1 MTFRQKLLLLFAAT
15 VLLCVAV
22 ISASVYSTIR
32 RRFEQADQDRANAV
46 AAQFRSEFGR
56 RGLEVSRKVESVAAS
71 ETVQHIALEM
81 NRGAADSGGYVGQAH
96 TLAGQQHLDFLE
108 LVDYRGAIL
117 SSAQWQAKFGYPE
130 AAISQTTIS
139 QATPPQAMPAQ
150 TTLAQATTPAPA
162 VPAGAFLKRE
172 ELPDGATLGLFAVR
186 VARVGEQPLYVI
198 GGERLDQGFL
208 STLDIPTGT
217 RVLLY
222 QNLDAKWNPKSL
234 LDLNGPAAGVDQIA
248 PLVAQ
253 VRDTL
258 EESQR
263 VIHWTSDSADAEVFH
278 AIPLTGPIFS
288 ATIQGSLNQGSP
300 NQGSLNQSPRNQSP
314 ANQSP
319 ANQQLMGVLL
329 VGSSRRPLIELQR
342 QIVSTAMLVGGAG
355 IFVAVLASLWFA
367 ARVTRPVVSL
377 AEAARRVAA
386 GDLGAKVEVESSD
399 ELGELAAAFNRMT
412 EDLVQQKDRT
422 LQAERVAAWRELAR
436 RLAHELKNP
445 LFPLQ
450 VTVENLMR
458 AKQKSPE
465 MFEEV
470 FHEGTATLLAE
481 INNLK
486 TIIGRFSEFS
496 KMPQPQRRPTQVNDV
511 VRSVLRVFH
520 AQLRDSDRVTD
531 RVTDKEKNKIA
542 VRIELAEALP
552 EISADPDLLHRAL
565 QNLVLNAID
574 AMPQGGELAIRTRTL
589 DDRIELS
596 VSDTGSG
603 LTQEECGRLFTPYYT
618 TKQHGTG
625 LGLAIVQSVVSD
637 HGGKISVQSTKEK
650 GTTFRIELP
659 CDFSAYSASLR

>member
-1 MTFRQKLLLLFAAT
+1 MSFRKKLLVLFAAT
-15 VLLCVAV
+15 ILLCVAV
-22 ISASVYSTIR
+22 ISGSVYNTLR
-32 RRFEQADQDRANAV
+32 RSFEQAYQDRANAV
-46 AAQFRSEFGR
+46 AAQFRSEFQR
-56 RGLEVSRKVESVAAS
+56 RGSDVVRKVESVAAG
-71 ETVQHIALEM
+71 ETVQHIALDM
-81 NRGAADSGGYVGQAH
+81 NRGATDASDYVTEAR
-96 TLAGQQHLDFLE
+96 TLAAQHQLDFLE
-108 LVDYRGAIL
+108 LVDNRGTIV

-130 AAISQTTIS
+130 AVIP
-139 QATPPQAMPAQ
+139 QAT
-150 TTLAQATTPAPA
+150 APE
-162 VPAGAFLKRE
+162 VPVLPAGAFLKRE
-172 ELPDGATLGLFAVR
+172 ELPNGPTLGLFAIRAVP
-186 VARVGEQPLYVI
+186 VGEQTLYVI

-234 LDLNGPAAGVDQIA
+234 LDLNGPAAGADQTA
-248 PLVAQ
+248 PLIAK

-258 EESQR
+258 QESQSM
-263 VIHWTSDSADAEVFH
+263 IQWTSDPADAEVFH
-278 AIPLTGPIFS
+278 AIPLTGPIFRAGDENARNRSS
-288 ATIQGSLNQGSP
+288 ANE
-300 NQGSLNQSPRNQSP
+300 
-314 ANQSP
+314 
-319 ANQQLMGVLL
+319 QLMGVLL

-342 QIVSTAMLVGGAG
+342 QIISTALLVGGIG
-355 IFVAVLASLWFA
+355 VLVAVLASLWFA

-377 AEAARRVAA
+377 ANAARLVAA
-386 GDLGAKVEVESSD
+386 GDLGAKVDVESGD

-470 FHEGTATLLAE
+470 FNEGTTTLLAE

-486 TIIGRFSEFS
+486 IIIGRFSEFS
-496 KMPQPQRRPTQVNDV
+496 KMPQPQRRPTQVNEV

-520 AQLRDSDRVTD
+520 AQLQ
-531 RVTDKEKNKIA
+531 EKNQIS
-542 VRIELAEALP
+542 VHTELAVTIP
-552 EISADPDLLHRAL
+552 EISVDPDLLHRAL

-574 AMPQGGELAIRTRTL
+574 AMPQGGELTLRTGAL
-589 DDRIELS
+589 GDHVEIS

-618 TKQHGTG
+618 TKQQGTG

-637 HGGKISVQSTKEK
+637 HGGKISVESTQKR

-659 CDFSAYSASLR
+659 CEPRQWEAGPA

>member
-1 MTFRQKLLLLFAAT
+1 
-15 VLLCVAV
+15 
-22 ISASVYSTIR
+22 VYSTIR
-32 RRFEQADQDRANAV
+32 GSFEQANQDRANAV
-46 AAQFRSEFGR
+46 AAQFQSEFQR
-56 RGLEVSRKVESVAAS
+56 RGLEVAREVESVATS
-71 ETVQHIALEM
+71 ETVQHIALDI
-81 NRGAADSGGYVGQAH
+81 NRGATDSGEYVSEAR
-96 TLAGQQHLDFLE
+96 TLAGQQQLDFLE
-108 LVDYRGAIL
+108 LVDNRGTIL
-117 SSAQWQAKFGYPE
+117 SSAQWEAKFGYPE
-130 AAISQTTIS
+130 AAIPS
-139 QATPPQAMPAQ
+139 AAA
-150 TTLAQATTPAPA
+150 
-162 VPAGAFLKRE
+162 PAGAFLKRE
-172 ELPDGATLGLFAVR
+172 ELSDGPTLGLFAVR
-186 VARVGEQPLYVI
+186 AARVGEQPLYVI

-208 STLDIPTGT
+208 STLDIPAGT

-222 QNLDAKWNPKSL
+222 QSLDAKWNPKSL
-234 LDLNGPAAGVDQIA
+234 LDLNGPAAGADQLA

-258 EESQR
+258 QESQR

-278 AIPLTGPIFS
+278 AIPLTGPNLS
-288 ATIQGSLNQGSP
+288 ASN
-300 NQGSLNQSPRNQSP
+300 P
-314 ANQSP
+314 AG

-342 QIVSTAMLVGGAG
+342 QIVSTAMLVGGVG
-355 IFVAVLASLWFA
+355 IMVAVLASLWFA
-367 ARVTRPVVSL
+367 ARVTRPVVLL

-412 EDLVQQKDRT
+412 EDLAQQKDRT

-458 AKQKSPE
+458 AKQKAPE

-496 KMPQPQRRPTQVNDV
+496 KMPQPQRQPTQVNDV

-520 AQLRDSDRVTD
+520 AQLQ
-531 RVTDKEKNKIA
+531 EKNQVA
-542 VRIELAEALP
+542 VRTELADTLP

-574 AMPQGGELAIRTRTL
+574 AMPEGGELTIRSATL
-589 DDRIELS
+589 SDGVEIS

-637 HGGKISVQSTKEK
+637 HGGKISVESTKEK

-659 CDFSAYSASLR
+659 CDFSAHSASLR

>member
-1 MTFRQKLLLLFAAT
+1 MSFRKKLLLLFAAT
-15 VLLCVAV
+15 ILLCVAV

-32 RRFEQADQDRANAV
+32 GSFEQANQDRANAV
-46 AAQFRSEFGR
+46 AAQFRSEFQR
-56 RGLEVSRKVESVAAS
+56 RGSEVVRKVESVVAS
-71 ETVQHIALEM
+71 ETVQRIALDM
-81 NRGAADSGGYVGQAH
+81 NRGATDAGEYVSEARA
-96 TLAGQQHLDFLE
+96 LAGQQQLDFLE
-108 LVDYRGAIL
+108 LVDYRGTIL

-130 AAISQTTIS
+130 AAI
-139 QATPPQAMPAQ
+139 PPAA
-150 TTLAQATTPAPA
+150 APA
-162 VPAGAFLKRE
+162 AAFLKRE

-186 VARVGEQPLYVI
+186 AARVGEQPLYVI

-208 STLDIPTGT
+208 STLDIPAGT

-222 QNLDAKWNPKSL
+222 QNLDAKWDPKSL
-234 LDLNGPAAGVDQIA
+234 LDLNGPAAGADQIA

-258 EESQR
+258 QESQR

-278 AIPLTGPIFS
+278 AIPLTGP
-288 ATIQGSLNQGSP
+288 G
-300 NQGSLNQSPRNQSP
+300 QSG
-314 ANQSP
+314 ANQTG

-342 QIVSTAMLVGGAG
+342 RIVSTAMLVGGAG
-355 IFVAVLASLWFA
+355 IMVAVLASLWFA

-399 ELGELAAAFNRMT
+399 ELGELAASFNRMT
-412 EDLVQQKDRT
+412 EDLLQQKDRT

-470 FHEGTATLLAE
+470 FQEGTTTLLAE

-496 KMPQPQRRPTQVNDV
+496 KMPQPQRQPTQVNDV

-520 AQLRDSDRVTD
+520 AQLE
-531 RVTDKEKNKIA
+531 EKNQIV
-542 VRIELAEALP
+542 VRTELAEALP

-574 AMPQGGELAIRTRTL
+574 AMPQGGELAIRTATL
-589 DDRIELS
+589 SDRIEIS

-637 HGGKISVQSTKEK
+637 HGGKISVESAKEK

-659 CDFSAYSASLR
+659 CEPKPWQAGQA

>member
-1 MTFRQKLLLLFAAT
+1 MSFRQKLLLLFAAT

-32 RRFEQADQDRANAV
+32 RSFEQADQDRANAV
-46 AAQFRSEFGR
+46 AAQFRSEFQR
-56 RGLEVSRKVESVAAS
+56 RGSEIVRKVESVAAS
-71 ETVQHIALEM
+71 EAVQHIALDL
-81 NRGAADSGGYVGQAH
+81 NRGAANPGEYVSEARS
-96 TLAGQQHLDFLE
+96 LAGQQQLDFLE
-108 LVDYRGAIL
+108 LVDSRGSIL
-117 SSAQWQAKFGYPE
+117 SSSQWQAKFGYPE
-130 AAISQTTIS
+130 PAIS
-139 QATPPQAMPAQ
+139 A
-150 TTLAQATTPAPA
+150 ATT
-162 VPAGAFLKRE
+162 PAGAFLKRE
-172 ELPDGATLGLFAVR
+172 ELPNGATLGLFALR
-186 VARVGEQPLYVI
+186 AASVGEQPLFVI

-208 STLDIPTGT
+208 STLDIPSGT

-222 QNLDAKWNPKSL
+222 QNLDANWNPKSL
-234 LDLNGPAAGVDQIA
+234 LDLNGPAAGVDKIA
-248 PLVAQ
+248 PLVAR
-253 VRDTL
+253 VRNTL
-258 EESQR
+258 RESQDIIR
-263 VIHWTSDSADAEVFH
+263 WTSDSADAEVFR
-278 AIPLTGPIFS
+278 AIPLTGPAFGKS
-288 ATIQGSLNQGSP
+288 TQD
-300 NQGSLNQSPRNQSP
+300 R
-314 ANQSP
+314 ANQSSANP
-319 ANQQLMGVLL
+319 AGAGQQLMGILL
-329 VGSSRRPLIELQR
+329 VGNSRRPLIELQR
-342 QIVSTAMLVGGAG
+342 RIVSTALLVGGAG
-355 IFVAVLASLWFA
+355 IIVAVFTSLWFA

-386 GDLGAKVEVESSD
+386 GDLNAKVEVESND
-399 ELGELAAAFNRMT
+399 ELGELAESFNRMT

-450 VTVENLMR
+450 VTVENLVR

-465 MFEEV
+465 LFEEV
-470 FHEGTATLLAE
+470 FHEGTAALLAE

-496 KMPQPQRRPTQVNDV
+496 RMPQPQRQPVQVNEV

-520 AQLRDSDRVTD
+520 AQF
-531 RVTDKEKNKIA
+531 EKQNQISGHTA
-542 VRIELAEALP
+542 LAESLP

-574 AMPQGGELAIRTRTL
+574 AMPQGGKLTVRTAAL
-589 DDRIELS
+589 DDRIEIS

-637 HGGKISVQSTKEK
+637 HGGKISVQSTEEK
-650 GTTFRIELP
+650 GTTFTIELP
-659 CDFSAYSASLR
+659 R

>member
-1 MTFRQKLLLLFAAT
+1 MSFRKKLLLLFAAT

-32 RRFEQADQDRANAV
+32 RSFEQANQERANAV
-46 AAQFRSEFGR
+46 AAQFRSEFQR
-56 RGLEVSRKVESVAAS
+56 RGSDVVRKVESIAAG
-71 ETVQHIALEM
+71 ETVQRIALDL
-81 NRGAADSGGYVGQAH
+81 NRSATDSGEYVSAAR
-96 TLAGQQHLDFLE
+96 TLAGQQQLDFLE
-108 LVDYRGAIL
+108 LVDSRGTIL

-130 AAISQTTIS
+130 AAVTS
-139 QATPPQAMPAQ
+139 
-150 TTLAQATTPAPA
+150 ATTPAA
-162 VPAGAFLKRE
+162 AGPAGAFLKRE
-172 ELPDGATLGLFAVR
+172 ELPDGPTLGLFAVR
-186 VARVGEQPLYVI
+186 VARVGEQPLYLI

-208 STLDIPTGT
+208 STLDIPAGT

-222 QNLDAKWNPKSL
+222 QNLDTKWNPKSL
-234 LDLNGPAAGVDQIA
+234 LDLNGPAAGVDKVA
-248 PLVAQ
+248 SLVAR
-253 VRDTL
+253 VRDTQQ
-258 EESQR
+258 ESQS

-278 AIPLTGPIFS
+278 AIPLTGPIFN
-288 ATIQGSLNQGSP
+288 AANQGGAS
-300 NQGSLNQSPRNQSP
+300 
-314 ANQSP
+314 
-319 ANQQLMGVLL
+319 QQLMGVLL

-342 QIVSTAMLVGGAG
+342 QVVSTAMLVGGAG
-355 IFVAVLASLWFA
+355 ILVAVLASLWFA

-399 ELGELAAAFNRMT
+399 ELGELAASFNRMT

-458 AKQKSPE
+458 AKLKSPE

-481 INNLK
+481 IDNLK
-486 TIIGRFSEFS
+486 TIVGRFSEFS
-496 KMPQPQRRPTQVNDV
+496 RMPQPQRRPTHVNDV
-511 VRSVLRVFH
+511 VQSVLRVFH
-520 AQLRDSDRVTD
+520 AQLQ
-531 RVTDKEKNKIA
+531 EKNQIK
-542 VRIELAEALP
+542 VRTELADALP
-552 EISADPDLLHRAL
+552 EISADPDLLYRAL
-565 QNLVLNAID
+565 HNLVLNAID
-574 AMPQGGELAIRTRTL
+574 AMPQGGELTIRTGAFG
-589 DDRIELS
+589 DRVEIS

-637 HGGKISVQSTKEK
+637 HGGKISVESTKEK

-659 CDFSAYSASLR
+659 CEPQPWQTGQN

>member
-1 MTFRQKLLLLFAAT
+1 MSFRKKLLLLFAAT
-15 VLLCVAV
+15 ILLCVAV

-32 RRFEQADQDRANAV
+32 GSFEQANQDRANAV
-46 AAQFRSEFGR
+46 AAQFRSEFQR
-56 RGLEVSRKVESVAAS
+56 RGSEVVRKVESVVAS
-71 ETVQHIALEM
+71 ETVQRIALDM
-81 NRGAADSGGYVGQAH
+81 NRGATDAGEYVSEARA
-96 TLAGQQHLDFLE
+96 LAGQQQLDFLE
-108 LVDYRGAIL
+108 LVDYRGTIL

-130 AAISQTTIS
+130 AAI
-139 QATPPQAMPAQ
+139 PPAA
-150 TTLAQATTPAPA
+150 APA
-162 VPAGAFLKRE
+162 AAFLKRE
-172 ELPDGATLGLFAVR
+172 ELPDGANLGLFAVR
-186 VARVGEQPLYVI
+186 AARVGEQPLYVI

-208 STLDIPTGT
+208 STLDIPAGT

-222 QNLDAKWNPKSL
+222 QNLDAKWDPKSL
-234 LDLNGPAAGVDQIA
+234 LDLNGPAAGADQIA

-258 EESQR
+258 QESQR

-278 AIPLTGPIFS
+278 AIPLTGP
-288 ATIQGSLNQGSP
+288 G
-300 NQGSLNQSPRNQSP
+300 QSG
-314 ANQSP
+314 ANQTG

-342 QIVSTAMLVGGAG
+342 RIVSTAMLVGGAG
-355 IFVAVLASLWFA
+355 IMVAVLASLWFA

-399 ELGELAAAFNRMT
+399 ELGELAASFNRMT
-412 EDLVQQKDRT
+412 EDLLQQKDRT

-470 FHEGTATLLAE
+470 FQEGTTTLLAE

-496 KMPQPQRRPTQVNDV
+496 KMPQPQRQPTQVNDV

-520 AQLRDSDRVTD
+520 AQLE
-531 RVTDKEKNKIA
+531 EKNQIV
-542 VRIELAEALP
+542 VRTELAEALP

-574 AMPQGGELAIRTRTL
+574 AMPQGGELAIRTATL
-589 DDRIELS
+589 SDRIEIS

-637 HGGKISVQSTKEK
+637 HGGKISVESTKEK

-659 CDFSAYSASLR
+659 CEPRPWQTA

>member
-1 MTFRQKLLLLFAAT
+1 MSFRKKLLLLFAAT

-32 RRFEQADQDRANAV
+32 RSFEQANQDRANAI
-46 AAQFRSEFGR
+46 AAQFRSEFQR
-56 RGLEVSRKVESVAAS
+56 RGSEVVRKVESVAAG
-71 ETVQHIALEM
+71 ETVQHLALDM
-81 NRGAADSGGYVGQAH
+81 NRGATDSGEYVSAAH
-96 TLAGQQHLDFLE
+96 TLAGQQQLDFLE
-108 LVDYRGAIL
+108 LVDYRGTIL

-130 AAISQTTIS
+130 AAIPQT
-139 QATPPQAMPAQ
+139 AAA
-150 TTLAQATTPAPA
+150 
-162 VPAGAFLKRE
+162 PAGAFLKRE
-172 ELPDGATLGLFAVR
+172 ELPDGATLGLFALR
-186 VARVGEQPLYVI
+186 AARIGEQPLYVI

-222 QNLDAKWNPKSL
+222 QNLDTKWNPKSL
-234 LDLNGPAAGVDQIA
+234 LDLNGPAAGADKIA

-258 EESQR
+258 QESQG
-263 VIHWTSDSADAEVFH
+263 VIHWTSDPADAEVFH
-278 AIPLTGPIFS
+278 AIPLTGPIFIP
-288 ATIQGSLNQGSP
+288 T
-300 NQGSLNQSPRNQSP
+300 NQSP
-314 ANQSP
+314 ANQRSANLTG
-319 ANQQLMGVLL
+319 ANQQLMAVLL

-342 QIVSTAMLVGGAG
+342 QVVSTAVLVGGAG
-355 IFVAVLASLWFA
+355 ILVAVLASLWFA

-386 GDLGAKVEVESSD
+386 GDLATKVEVESSD
-399 ELGELAAAFNRMT
+399 ELGELAASFNRMT

-496 KMPQPQRRPTQVNDV
+496 RMPQPQRRPTQMNDV

-520 AQLRDSDRVTD
+520 AQLQNDELQDN
-531 RVTDKEKNKIA
+531 DKSRIT
-542 VRIELAEALP
+542 VRTELADALP

-574 AMPQGGELAIRTRTL
+574 AMPQGGELAIRTATL
-589 DDRIELS
+589 GDRIEIL

-625 LGLAIVQSVVSD
+625 LGLAVVQSVVSD
-637 HGGKISVQSTKEK
+637 HGGKISVESTKER

-659 CDFSAYSASLR
+659 REA

>member
-1 MTFRQKLLLLFAAT
+1 MSFRKKLLLLFAVT
-15 VLLCVAV
+15 VLVCVAV

-32 RRFEQADQDRANAV
+32 HSFEQADQDRANAV
-46 AAQFRSEFGR
+46 AAQFRSEFQRQGQ
-56 RGLEVSRKVESVAAS
+56 EVARKVEAVAAS
-71 ETVQHIALEM
+71 ETVQRIALDM
-81 NRGAADSGGYVGQAH
+81 NRGAADPSEYVSEAR
-96 TLAGQQHLDFLE
+96 TLASQQQLDFLE
-108 LVDYRGAIL
+108 LVDNRGTIL

-130 AAISQTTIS
+130 AAVPGTTPAT
-139 QATPPQAMPAQ
+139 ATPP
-150 TTLAQATTPAPA
+150 
-162 VPAGAFLKRE
+162 GAFLKRE

-186 VARVGEQPLYVI
+186 AAHIGEQPLYVI
-198 GGERLDQGFL
+198 GGQRLDQGFL
-208 STLDIPTGT
+208 STLDIPAGT

-234 LDLNGPAAGVDQIA
+234 LDLNGPAAGVDKIA
-248 PLVAQ
+248 PLVER
-253 VRDTL
+253 VRDTMQ
-258 EESQR
+258 ESQG
-263 VIHWTSDSADAEVFH
+263 VIHWTSDAADAEVFH
-278 AIPLTGPIFS
+278 AIPLTGPSFS
-288 ATIQGSLNQGSP
+288 TTTPPAVDQTP
-300 NQGSLNQSPRNQSP
+300 VNQSGT
-314 ANQSP
+314 
-319 ANQQLMGVLL
+319 NQQLMAVLL

-342 QIVSTAMLVGGAG
+342 QIVSTAMLVGGLG
-355 IFVAVLASLWFA
+355 LLVAVLASLWFA

-386 GDLGAKVEVESSD
+386 GDLSAKVDVESSD
-399 ELGELAAAFNRMT
+399 ELGELAASFNRMT
-412 EDLVQQKDRT
+412 EDLMQQKDRT

-496 KMPQPQRRPTQVNDV
+496 RMPQPQRRPTQVNDV
-511 VRSVLRVFH
+511 LQSVLRVFH
-520 AQLRDSDRVTD
+520 AQLETNDRT
-531 RVTDKEKNKIA
+531 TDKGKNQIV
-542 VRIELAEALP
+542 VRTELASALP
-552 EISADPDLLHRAL
+552 EISADSDMLHRAL

-574 AMPQGGELAIRTRTL
+574 AMPQGGELTIQTATL
-589 DDRIELS
+589 GDRVEIV

-603 LTQEECGRLFTPYYT
+603 LTQEECARLFTPYYT

-625 LGLAIVQSVVSD
+625 LGLAIVQSVVSA
-637 HGGKISVQSTKEK
+637 HGGKISVESTKEK
-650 GTTFRIELP
+650 GTAFRIELP
-659 CDFSAYSASLR
+659 CS

>member
-1 MTFRQKLLLLFAAT
+1 MSFRKKLLLLFAAT

-22 ISASVYSTIR
+22 ISASVYNTIR
-32 RRFEQADQDRANAV
+32 RSFEQADQDRANAV
-46 AAQFRSEFGR
+46 AAQFRSEFQR
-56 RGLEVSRKVESVAAS
+56 RRSEVVRKVESVAAN
-71 ETVQHIALEM
+71 EAVQRIALDI
-81 NRGAADSGGYVGQAH
+81 NRGATDSSEYVSEARA
-96 TLAGQQHLDFLE
+96 LAGQQQLDFLE
-108 LVDYRGAIL
+108 IVDSRGTIL

-130 AAISQTTIS
+130 AAIPETTS
-139 QATPPQAMPAQ
+139 S
-150 TTLAQATTPAPA
+150 A
-162 VPAGAFLKRE
+162 VAAPAGAFLKRE
-172 ELPDGATLGLFAVR
+172 ELPDGPTLGLFAVR
-186 VARVGEQPLYVI
+186 TAHVGEQPLHVI

-234 LDLNGPAAGVDQIA
+234 LDLNGPAAGVDKIA
-248 PLVAQ
+248 PLVAT

-258 EESQR
+258 QESQR

-278 AIPLTGPIFS
+278 AIPLTGPNL
-288 ATIQGSLNQGSP
+288 TGTNP
-300 NQGSLNQSPRNQSP
+300 
-314 ANQSP
+314 
-319 ANQQLMGVLL
+319 QLMGVLL
-329 VGSSRRPLIELQR
+329 VGSSRRPLIELQN
-342 QIVSTAMLVGGAG
+342 QIISTAMLVSGAG

-386 GDLGAKVEVESSD
+386 GDLDAKVEVESSD

-486 TIIGRFSEFS
+486 AIIGRFSEFS
-496 KMPQPQRRPTQVNDV
+496 TMPQPQRQLTQVNDV
-511 VRSVLRVFH
+511 VRSVLRIFN
-520 AQLRDSDRVTD
+520 AQLQ
-531 RVTDKEKNKIA
+531 EKNQIA
-542 VRIELAEALP
+542 VHTELADPLP
-552 EISADPDLLHRAL
+552 EIPVDPDLLHRAL

-574 AMPQGGELAIRTRTL
+574 AMPQGGQLSIRTKAVS
-589 DDRIELS
+589 DRIALS

-637 HGGKISVQSTKEK
+637 HGGKISVESTKEK

-659 CDFSAYSASLR
+659 REPQPWQTEEP

>member
-1 MTFRQKLLLLFAAT
+1 MSFRQKLLLLFAAT

-32 RRFEQADQDRANAV
+32 RSFEQADQDRANAV
-46 AAQFRSEFGR
+46 AAQFQSEFQR
-56 RGLEVSRKVESVAAS
+56 RGQEVARKVESVAVS
-71 ETVQHIALEM
+71 ETVQRVALDM
-81 NRGAADSGGYVGQAH
+81 NRGATDAGEYVGEARR
-96 TLAGQQHLDFLE
+96 LAGQQQLDFLE
-108 LVDYRGAIL
+108 LVDDHGTIL

-130 AAISQTTIS
+130 AAI
-139 QATPPQAMPAQ
+139 P
-150 TTLAQATTPAPA
+150 QATTPASPTE
-162 VPAGAFLKRE
+162 AFLKRE
-172 ELPDGATLGLFAVR
+172 ELPDGPTLGLFALR

-208 STLDIPTGT
+208 STLDIPAGT

-234 LDLNGPAAGVDQIA
+234 LDLNGPAAGVDKIA

-253 VRDTL
+253 VRDTQQ
-258 EESQR
+258 ESHG
-263 VIHWTSDSADAEVFH
+263 VIHWTSDPADAEVFH
-278 AIPLTGPIFS
+278 AIPLTGPVFN
-288 ATIQGSLNQGSP
+288 AT
-300 NQGSLNQSPRNQSP
+300 NQS
-314 ANQSP
+314 A
-319 ANQQLMGVLL
+319 ANQQLMGILL
-329 VGSSRRPLIELQR
+329 VGSSRRPLIELER
-342 QIVSTAMLVGGAG
+342 QIVSTAMLVGGVG
-355 IFVAVLASLWFA
+355 ILVAILTSLWFA

-386 GDLGAKVEVESSD
+386 GDLNAKVDVESSD
-399 ELGELAAAFNRMT
+399 ELGELAASFNRMT
-412 EDLVQQKDRT
+412 EDLLQQKDRT

-470 FHEGTATLLAE
+470 FQEGTATLLAE

-486 TIIGRFSEFS
+486 AIIGRFSEFS
-496 KMPQPQRRPTQVNDV
+496 KMPQPQRQPTQVNDV
-511 VRSVLRVFH
+511 VGSVLRVFH
-520 AQLRDSDRVTD
+520 AQLQGNDQA
-531 RVTDKEKNKIA
+531 KN
-542 VRIELAEALP
+542 RITVHTELAEALP

-574 AMPQGGELAIRTRTL
+574 AMPQGGKLTIRTTAVG
-589 DDRIELS
+589 DRIEIS

-637 HGGKISVQSTKEK
+637 HGGKISVESTKEK

-659 CDFSAYSASLR
+659 CAAQA

>member
-1 MTFRQKLLLLFAAT
+1 
-15 VLLCVAV
+15 
-22 ISASVYSTIR
+22 
-32 RRFEQADQDRANAV
+32 
-46 AAQFRSEFGR
+46 
-56 RGLEVSRKVESVAAS
+56 
-71 ETVQHIALEM
+71 
-81 NRGAADSGGYVGQAH
+81 
-96 TLAGQQHLDFLE
+96 
-108 LVDYRGAIL
+108 
-117 SSAQWQAKFGYPE
+117 
-130 AAISQTTIS
+130 
-139 QATPPQAMPAQ
+139 
-150 TTLAQATTPAPA
+150 
-162 VPAGAFLKRE
+162 
-172 ELPDGATLGLFAVR
+172 
-186 VARVGEQPLYVI
+186 
-198 GGERLDQGFL
+198 
-208 STLDIPTGT
+208 
-217 RVLLY
+217 
-222 QNLDAKWNPKSL
+222 
-234 LDLNGPAAGVDQIA
+234 
-248 PLVAQ
+248 
-253 VRDTL
+253 
-258 EESQR
+258 
-263 VIHWTSDSADAEVFH
+263 
-278 AIPLTGPIFS
+278 
-288 ATIQGSLNQGSP
+288 
-300 NQGSLNQSPRNQSP
+300 
-314 ANQSP
+314 
-319 ANQQLMGVLL
+319 
-329 VGSSRRPLIELQR
+329 
-342 QIVSTAMLVGGAG
+342 
-355 IFVAVLASLWFA
+355 
-367 ARVTRPVVSL
+367 
-377 AEAARRVAA
+377 
-386 GDLGAKVEVESSD
+386 
-399 ELGELAAAFNRMT
+399 
-412 EDLVQQKDRT
+412 
-422 LQAERVAAWRELAR
+422 
-436 RLAHELKNP
+436 LKNP

>member
-1 MTFRQKLLLLFAAT
+1 MSFRKKLLLLFAT
-15 VLLCVAV
+15 TILLCVAV
-22 ISASVYSTIR
+22 ISVSVYSTIR
-32 RRFEQADQDRANAV
+32 RSFEQANQDRANAV
-46 AAQFRSEFGR
+46 AAQFRSEFQR
-56 RGLEVSRKVESVAAS
+56 RGSEVVRKVESVAAS
-71 ETVQHIALEM
+71 ETVQRIALDM
-81 NRGAADSGGYVGQAH
+81 NRGATDFGEYVNEAH
-96 TLAGQQHLDFLE
+96 ALAGQQQLDFLE
-108 LVDYRGAIL
+108 LVDNRGTIL

-130 AAISQTTIS
+130 AAI
-139 QATPPQAMPAQ
+139 PQAP
-150 TTLAQATTPAPA
+150 TPGATTPATTG
-162 VPAGAFLKRE
+162 PAGAFLKRE
-172 ELPDGATLGLFAVR
+172 ELPDGPTLGLFAVR
-186 VARVGEQPLYVI
+186 AARVGEQPLSVI

-208 STLDIPTGT
+208 STLDIPAGT

-234 LDLNGPAAGVDQIA
+234 LDLNGPAAGVDKIA
-248 PLVAQ
+248 PLVAK

-258 EESQR
+258 QESQS

-278 AIPLTGPIFS
+278 AIPLTGPVFNAS
-288 ATIQGSLNQGSP
+288 NQ
-300 NQGSLNQSPRNQSP
+300 NTVNQSAPAQS
-314 ANQSP
+314 AS
-319 ANQQLMGVLL
+319 NQQLMGVLL

-342 QIVSTAMLVGGAG
+342 QVISTAMLVGGIG
-355 IFVAVLASLWFA
+355 ILVAVLASLWFA

-399 ELGELAAAFNRMT
+399 ELGELAASFNRMT
-412 EDLVQQKDRT
+412 EDLAQQKDRT

-458 AKQKSPE
+458 AKQKAPE

-496 KMPQPQRRPTQVNDV
+496 RMPQPQRQPTQVNDV
-511 VRSVLRVFH
+511 VRSVLRVFQ
-520 AQLRDSDRVTD
+520 AQLRAN
-531 RVTDKEKNKIA
+531 DKEKNQIA
-542 VRIELAEALP
+542 VHTELADALP

-574 AMPQGGELAIRTRTL
+574 AMPQGGELTIRTQALGNRVE
-589 DDRIELS
+589 IS

-637 HGGKISVQSTKEK
+637 HGGKISVESTKEK

-659 CDFSAYSASLR
+659 CDFSAPSASLR